1 MRKGKRKIHI
11 FIDRERGKKENE
23 RMSVR
28 EIIRKRRIRRRK
40 EREREEHNLP
50 KGLSK
55 REESEQCV
63 LDPPPYPG
71 TRKAM
76 QRRDD

>member
-1 MRKGKRKIHI
+1 MRKGKRKMHI

-23 RMSVR
+23 RVSVR
-28 EIIRKRRIRRRK
+28 ERIRKRREEEK
-40 EREREEHNLP
+40 REREEHNLP